1 MSKKII
7 LLAGPTASGKSK
19 LAIHL
24 AKKLNGEIIN
34 ADSMQI
40 YKEFSILSSRPN
52 KLEVKQAKHH
62 LFGVVSAK
70 NYFSAGDWLKETKKK
85 INLCFKKKKTPI
97 IVGGT
102 GLYFNTITK
111 GISKIPDI
119 DLKTRTQVRNQ
130 FKKLGYKKFYEKLLE
145 IDPKAKGKILPTD
158 SQRTQR
164 AYEVK
169 LKTKKSLFDWIAN
182 TKSDFL
188 NYNLKK
194 IFLDIPRQELLQK
207 ISKRTEMMF
216 KENCISEVKKFN
228 SLKLNKSL
236 SANKLIGVQEINQY
250 LKDNIS
256 LDECKELINIKTR
269 QYAKRQNTWARGHMK
284 NWNKLYSK
292 NFSILLKKTLKVVS

>member
-24 AKKLNGEIIN
+24 AKKINGEIIN

-40 YKEFSILSSRPN
+40 YKEFSILSSRPRSSEI
-52 KLEVKQAKHH
+52 KKIKHH
-62 LFGVVSAK
+62 LYGIVSVK
-70 NYFSAGDWLKETKKK
+70 KYFSAGDWLKEAKKK
-85 INLCFKKKKTPI
+85 VNLCLKNKKVPI

-102 GLYFNTITK
+102 GLYFNTITR

-119 DLKTRTQVRNQ
+119 DIKTRKNVRVL
-130 FKKLGYKKFYEKLLE
+130 FKKLGSKKFYEKLLE
-145 IDPKAKGKILPTD
+145 LDPKVKNRINPKD
-158 SQRTQR
+158 SQRIQR

-169 LKTKKSLFDWIAN
+169 LKTKKSLFDWFAK

-188 NYNLKK
+188 DFDLRKVF
-194 IFLDIPRQELLQK
+194 IDIPRIDLLPN
-207 ISKRTEMMF
+207 ISKRTELMF
-216 KENCISEVKKFN
+216 KENCIKEVKKFN
-228 SLKLNKSL
+228 SMRLNKTL
-236 SANKLIGVQEINQY
+236 SANKLIGVQEINQFIN
-250 LKDNIS
+250 DSIS

>member
-52 KLEVKQAKHH
+52 KLEIKKAKHH
-62 LFGVVSAK
+62 LFGMVSVK
-70 NYFSAGDWLKETKKK
+70 KYFSAGDWLKETKKK

-145 IDPKAKGKILPTD
+145 IDPKVKGKILPTD

-216 KENCISEVKKFN
+216 KENCVSEVKKFN

-250 LKDNIS
+250 LKDIIS